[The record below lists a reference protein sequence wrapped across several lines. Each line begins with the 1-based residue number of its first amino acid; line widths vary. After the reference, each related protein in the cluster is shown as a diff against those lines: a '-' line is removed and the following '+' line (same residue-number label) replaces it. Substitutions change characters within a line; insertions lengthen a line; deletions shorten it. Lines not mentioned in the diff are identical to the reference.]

1 MSLLDEGAGGIAL
14 SWEPYALIA
23 VAVLGTYLQQSSYQA
38 GSLAQ
43 ALPAAAV
50 LEPVVAVVL
59 GIALLS
65 ETLQADGPQWMLI
78 GASAVAMAL
87 ATFALA
93 RAQAEAETG
102 GEADPVPTAAAA

>member
-1 MSLLDEGAGGIAL
+1 MTAALTKSTMSLLDDGPVNIAL

-23 VAVLGTYLQQSSYQA
+23 AAVLGTYLQQSSYQA

-65 ETLQADGPQWMLI
+65 ESLQANGLEWALI
-78 GASAVAMAL
+78 GASAIAMAV
-87 ATFALA
+87 ATGALA

-102 GEADPVPTAAAA
+102 